1 MPSSQTQSKAN
12 LPNKPNVT
20 NEPNLPNEPKIFG
33 TFGIF
38 GKFGT
43 FGVLLDNIKFEHT
56 IFALPFAY
64 LGMVLAARGLPTWH
78 QFVWITVAMVS
89 ARTLA
94 MSLNRLIDR
103 ELDARNPRTMHRPL
117 PRGAISARAVFA
129 ISVVSFALFEL
140 AAWQLNELCFAL
152 SPLALIFLVGY
163 HYTKRFTW
171 LCHWILGF
179 TDGIAAAGGW
189 IAVRAS
195 FDVIPLVLW
204 FAVTVWIAGFDLI
217 YACQDVEVDRRDGLY
232 SVPARFGIAAALTL
246 ARINHALTVLALA
259 LASVIAQL
267 GIAFWIGLVVVA
279 ILLAYENA
287 IVKPNDLSRL
297 NLAFF
302 NVNGYISVI
311 VFVSA
316 LVGIYV

>member
-1 MPSSQTQSKAN
+1 MRQLRILLAN
-12 LPNKPNVT
+12 
-20 NEPNLPNEPKIFG
+20 IR
-33 TFGIF
+33 
-38 GKFGT
+38 
-43 FGVLLDNIKFEHT
+43 FEHT

-64 LGMVLAARGLPTWH
+64 LGMVLAARELPTLG
-78 QFVWITVAMVS
+78 QFIWITLAMAS

-117 PRGAISARAVFA
+117 PRGMISARAVIF
-129 ISVVSFALFEL
+129 ISLVAFVLFEF
-140 AAWQLNELCFAL
+140 AAWQLNWLCFAL

-195 FDVIPLVLW
+195 FDPLALLLW
-204 FAVTVWIAGFDLI
+204 FAVTLWIGGFDLI
-217 YACQDVEVDRRDGLY
+217 YACQDVEVDHREGLQ
-232 SVPARFGIAAALTL
+232 SVPARFGIATALTF
-246 ARINHALTVLALA
+246 ARVNHALTVLALG
-259 LASVIAQL
+259 VVGVVAQL
-267 GIAFWIGLVVVA
+267 GIAFWIGLLVVA

-316 LVGIYV
+316 LVGVWFPRA

>member
-1 MPSSQTQSKAN
+1 MRQVK
-12 LPNKPNVT
+12 
-20 NEPNLPNEPKIFG
+20 
-33 TFGIF
+33 
-38 GKFGT
+38 
-43 FGVLLDNIKFEHT
+43 VLLDNIRFEHT
-56 IFALPFAY
+56 VFALPFAY
-64 LGMVLAARGLPTWH
+64 LGVTLAARGLPTLW
-78 QFVWITVAMVS
+78 QFIWITIAMAS

-117 PRGAISARAVFA
+117 PRGMISARAVNF
-129 ISVVSFALFEL
+129 ISVIAFALFEFV
-140 AAWQLNELCFAL
+140 AWQLNTLCFLL

-171 LCHWILGF
+171 LSHWILGF

-195 FDVIPLVLW
+195 FDPLALLLW
-204 FAVTVWIAGFDLI
+204 FAVTVWIGGFDLI
-217 YACQDVEVDRRDGLY
+217 YACQDVEIDQREGLQ
-232 SVPARFGIAAALTL
+232 SVPARFGIATALTL
-246 ARINHALTVLALA
+246 ARVNHALTVLALA
-259 LASVIAQL
+259 VVGIVAQL
-267 GIAFWIGLVVVA
+267 GIAFWIGLIVVA

-316 LVGIYV
+316 LFGIWFPHA

>member
-1 MPSSQTQSKAN
+1 MRQLHT
-12 LPNKPNVT
+12 
-20 NEPNLPNEPKIFG
+20 
-33 TFGIF
+33 
-38 GKFGT
+38 
-43 FGVLLDNIKFEHT
+43 LLDNIKFEHT

-64 LGMVLAARGLPTWH
+64 LGMILAARGLPTLH
-78 QFVWITVAMVS
+78 QFIWITMAMVG

-103 ELDARNPRTMHRPL
+103 ELDARNPRTMNRPL
-117 PRGAISARAVFA
+117 PRGAISARAVIA
-129 ISVVSFALFEL
+129 ISMVAFVLFEF

-189 IAVRAS
+189 VAVRAS
-195 FDVIPLVLW
+195 FDPLALLLW
-204 FAVTVWIAGFDLI
+204 FAVTVWIGGFDLI

-232 SVPARFGIAAALTL
+232 SVPARFGIATALTL
-246 ARINHALTVLALA
+246 ARVNHALTVFALA
-259 LASVIAQL
+259 LVGIIAQL
-267 GIAFWIGLVVVA
+267 GIAFWIGLVIVA
-279 ILLAYENA
+279 LLLAYENA

-316 LVGIYV
+316 LIGLVS